1 VSASVAQGEAQRL
14 RREANVAWSDVTP
27 DRRVRW
33 RTIHPMSKIMLVNV
47 THVEESRVAILEN
60 GVLEQYEIETIN
72 RTNIKGNIH
81 NAVVENIHPALDAAF
96 LRISGDMKGFLPMDE
111 INFKLLPQR
120 TDSRAKGRIGQH
132 LHPGQKLMVQVV
144 REPFAAKPPTVT
156 TYFSL
161 PGRYLVLMPGAASAG
176 ISRKIQD
183 DAQRERLKKMVEELS
198 PPEGFGLI
206 VRTAGVGQSKAEL
219 QRDLRYLLRLWDS
232 IQKASRATE
241 FPGLVYRERDL
252 VIRTMRDY
260 FTQDIDEVWIDSQD
274 TYDRALEFVSD
285 VMPAKAK
292 IIKLYSGDRPLF
304 SKFNLEEQIES
315 IYTRRVPLKSGGEI
329 VIDGTEALTA
339 IDVNSRGAGRQGDAE
354 ESATQTNLE
363 AAEEIARQLRLRD
376 LGGIVVIDFIDMMAA
391 RNQKKI
397 EKAMRDAMK
406 TDRAKYDVTRISKL
420 GLLEIS
426 RQRIKAEKMGAS
438 YATCPVCE
446 GYGLIKNVEPA
457 GLAALRKLQAR
468 CLRNDFGKVHMR
480 VPPEIAHWILNHK
493 RDDLS
498 GLERRH
504 GIRVLVEPKGSL
516 LRHESEFEFF
526 PREKVEVPPAL
537 VTGDRPAPPTPPD
550 LVDMEGPQ
558 PSPPAAPAPVPVA
571 AAPPVTQDVATPDP
585 TAAVAA
591 DREDGEAGAERRARR
606 RRRGRR
612 GGRGRGATVPA
623 VEPAE
628 EASVFA
634 ESGETPEADTLS
646 ETPIE
651 ATGAPAGA
659 APASAP
665 RGISAE
671 GDAGQPRRRRRR
683 GRRGRGRGG
692 AAVDGA
698 PGAEGA
704 MPPSPAG
711 VSAAADDEPMVPRGV
726 VAHELMP
733 AATGGRGRRRGHRG
747 GRVRHVGIGGEPVDP
762 QLISPSNPVPRR
774 GFDDE

>member
-1 VSASVAQGEAQRL
+1 
-14 RREANVAWSDVTP
+14 
-27 DRRVRW
+27 
-33 RTIHPMSKIMLVNV
+33 MSKIMLVNV

-60 GVLEQYEIETIN
+60 GILEQYEIETIN

-161 PGRYLVLMPGAASAG
+161 PGRYLVLMPGADSAG

-183 DAQRERLKKMVEELS
+183 DEQRERLKKMVEELS

-285 VMPAKAK
+285 VMPQKAK
-292 IIKLYSGDRPLF
+292 IIKLYNGDRPLF

-315 IYTRRVPLKSGGEI
+315 IYMRRVPLKSGGEI

-354 ESATQTNLE
+354 EGATQTNFE

-406 TDRAKYDVTRISKL
+406 PDRAKYDVTRISKL

-438 YATCPVCE
+438 YTTCPVCE

-493 RDDLS
+493 REDLS

-504 GIRVLVEPKGSL
+504 AIRVLVEPKGSL

-537 VTGDRPAPPTPPD
+537 VAGDRPSPPTPPD
-550 LVDMEGPQ
+550 LVDMEIPQ
-558 PSPPAAPAPVPVA
+558 TPVTA
-571 AAPPVTQDVATPDP
+571 IAAPPAPQAVPAVVREPVGTES
-585 TAAVAA
+585 AAPEPG
-591 DREDGEAGAERRARR
+591 DRDEGEAGAERRARR

-612 GGRGRGATVPA
+612 GGRGRGAGAPPID
-623 VEPAE
+623 PAE
-628 EASVFA
+628 TAAS
-634 ESGETPEADTLS
+634 S
-646 ETPIE
+646 
-651 ATGAPAGA
+651 A
-659 APASAP
+659 A
-665 RGISAE
+665 SAE
-671 GDAGQPRRRRRR
+671 GHETDALDADPVEPVEAPLGVLPPPRAASGEGDPLPPRRRRRR

-692 AAVDGA
+692 ASV
-698 PGAEGA
+698 EGA
-704 MPPSPAG
+704 ANGDVANQPSADAILPA
-711 VSAAADDEPMVPRGV
+711 SDDEPAVPRGV

-733 AATGGRGRRRGHRG
+733 AATGGRARRRGHRG
-747 GRVRHVGIGGEPVDP
+747 GRARHLGLGGEPVDP
-762 QLISPSNPVPRR
+762 QLISPQNPVPRPR
-774 GFDDE
+774 FDED

>member
-1 VSASVAQGEAQRL
+1 
-14 RREANVAWSDVTP
+14 
-27 DRRVRW
+27 
-33 RTIHPMSKIMLVNV
+33 MSKIMLVNV

-60 GVLEQYEIETIN
+60 GVLAQYEIETIN

-96 LRISGDMKGFLPMDE
+96 LKISGEMKGFLPMDE

-161 PGRYLVLMPGAASAG
+161 PGRYLVLMPGADSAG

-183 DAQRERLKKMVEELS
+183 DEQRARLKKMVEELN

-315 IYTRRVPLKSGGEI
+315 IYMRRVPLKSGGEI

-339 IDVNSRGAGRQGDAE
+339 IDVNSKGAPRQGDAE
-354 ESATQTNLE
+354 DNATQTNLE
-363 AAEEIARQLRLRD
+363 AADEIARQLRLRD

-397 EKAMRDAMK
+397 EKAMQVAMK
-406 TDRAKYDVTRISKL
+406 SDRAKYDVTRISKL

-504 GIRVLVEPKGSL
+504 AIRVLVEPKGSL

-550 LVDMEGPQ
+550 LVEMDG
-558 PSPPAAPAPVPVA
+558 PSPATPVAIPAIAAAGVSAKAGPATAADDDQDQSPAAV
-571 AAPPVTQDVATPDP
+571 
-585 TAAVAA
+585 
-591 DREDGEAGAERRARR
+591 ERRARR

-612 GGRGRGATVPA
+612 GGRGRGGDAVADLRSSAVPA
-623 VEPAE
+623 DEL
-628 EASVFA
+628 
-634 ESGETPEADTLS
+634 PEA
-646 ETPIE
+646 
-651 ATGAPAGA
+651 PAAVELGGDEREPDDQESASTA
-659 APASAP
+659 APAAFVDSPEASHGP
-665 RGISAE
+665 NGE
-671 GDAGQPRRRRRR
+671 GDQAQPRRRRRR

-692 AAVDGA
+692 APTDAGQGDQSSA
-698 PGAEGA
+698 PTS
-704 MPPSPAG
+704 SPA
-711 VSAAADDEPMVPRGV
+711 VLAAHDDEPAVPRGV

-747 GRVRHVGIGGEPVDP
+747 GRARRLGPGGEPVDP
-762 QLISPSNPVPRR
+762 QLISPSNPVPRP
-774 GFDDE
+774 GFDED

>member
-1 VSASVAQGEAQRL
+1 
-14 RREANVAWSDVTP
+14 
-27 DRRVRW
+27 
-33 RTIHPMSKIMLVNV
+33 
-47 THVEESRVAILEN
+47 
-60 GVLEQYEIETIN
+60 
-72 RTNIKGNIH
+72 
-81 NAVVENIHPALDAAF
+81 
-96 LRISGDMKGFLPMDE
+96 
-111 INFKLLPQR
+111 
-120 TDSRAKGRIGQH
+120 
-132 LHPGQKLMVQVV
+132 
-144 REPFAAKPPTVT
+144 
-156 TYFSL
+156 
-161 PGRYLVLMPGAASAG
+161 MPGATSAG

-183 DAQRERLKKMVEELS
+183 DEQRERLKKMVEELN

-260 FTQDIDEVWIDSQD
+260 FTQDIDEVWIDSKD

-292 IIKLYSGDRPLF
+292 IIQLYTGDRPLF

-339 IDVNSRGAGRQGDAE
+339 IDVNSKGAPRQGDAE
-354 ESATQTNLE
+354 DNATLTNLE
-363 AAEEIARQLRLRD
+363 AAPEIARQLRLRD

-406 TDRAKYDVTRISKL
+406 PDRAKYDVTRISKL

-446 GYGLIKNVEPA
+446 GYGLIKNIEPA

-468 CLRNDFGKVHMR
+468 CLRSDFGKVQMR
-480 VPPEIAHWILNHK
+480 VPPDIAHWILNHK
-493 RDDLS
+493 REDLS
-498 GLERRH
+498 GLERRNA
-504 GIRVLVEPKGSL
+504 IRVLVEPKASL

-526 PREKVEVPPAL
+526 PRERVEVPPAL

-550 LVDMEGPQ
+550 LVDMELPTIAAAAAALVG
-558 PSPPAAPAPVPVA
+558 SAATAEGSAEESAAPAQPGGDA
-571 AAPPVTQDVATPDP
+571 SG
-585 TAAVAA
+585 AV
-591 DREDGEAGAERRARR
+591 ERKGRR

-612 GGRGRGATVPA
+612 GGRGRGGDATMDAP
-623 VEPAE
+623 
-628 EASVFA
+628 
-634 ESGETPEADTLS
+634 L
-646 ETPIE
+646 
-651 ATGAPAGA
+651 ATGGVDVDVDVEGDDESEPPMPIDTPSIDQA
-659 APASAP
+659 APAELPLSAGP
-665 RGISAE
+665 AS
-671 GDAGQPRRRRRR
+671 GDDGQPRRRRRR

-692 AAVDGA
+692 AAGA
-698 PGAEGA
+698 PPAPGIAHNDGNA
-704 MPPSPAG
+704 APPVDARSL
-711 VSAAADDEPMVPRGV
+711 AAFEDEPVVPRGV
-726 VAHELMP
+726 IAHELMP
-733 AATGGRGRRRGHRG
+733 AATGGRSRRRGQRG
-747 GRVRHVGIGGEPVDP
+747 GRARRSGPGGEPVDP
-762 QLISPSNPVPRR
+762 QLISPSNPVPKPR
-774 GFDDE
+774 FDED

>member
-1 VSASVAQGEAQRL
+1 
-14 RREANVAWSDVTP
+14 
-27 DRRVRW
+27 
-33 RTIHPMSKIMLVNV
+33 MSKIMLVNV

-81 NAVVENIHPALDAAF
+81 NAVVENTHPALDAAF
-96 LRISGDMKGFLPMDE
+96 LRLSGNMKGFLPMDE

-161 PGRYLVLMPGAASAG
+161 PGRYLVLMPGADSAG

-183 DAQRERLKKMVEELS
+183 DEQRERLKKMVQELN

-260 FTQDIDEVWIDSQD
+260 FTQDVDEVWIDSQD

-339 IDVNSRGAGRQGDAE
+339 IDVNSKGAGRQGDAE
-354 ESATQTNLE
+354 ENATQTNLE
-363 AAEEIARQLRLRD
+363 AAAEIGRQLRLRD
-376 LGGIVVIDFIDMMAA
+376 LGGIVVVDFIDMMAA
-391 RNQKKI
+391 RNQKKV
-397 EKAMRDAMK
+397 EKAVRDAMK
-406 TDRAKYDVTRISKL
+406 SDRAKYDVTRISKL
-420 GLLEIS
+420 GLMEIS

-446 GYGLIKNVEPA
+446 GYGLVKNVEPA

-468 CLRNDFGKVHMR
+468 CLRNDFGKVSMR

-498 GLERRH
+498 GLEKRH
-504 GIRVLVEPKGSL
+504 AIRVLVEPKGSL

-526 PREKVEVPPAL
+526 PREKVEIPPAL

-550 LVDMEGPQ
+550 LADMEEPQ
-558 PSPPAAPAPVPVA
+558 PIAAAVVAARPVA
-571 AAPPVTQDVATPDP
+571 AETAVREPG
-585 TAAVAA
+585 AAVAA
-591 DREDGEAGAERRARR
+591 DAGGEEAGGERRGRR

-612 GGRGRGATVPA
+612 GGRGRGGEAGMDPMRAAAPGDDAVAAEAEAVVDGVSGEIDIDAPSELFADRGEMPA
-623 VEPAE
+623 V
-628 EASVFA
+628 
-634 ESGETPEADTLS
+634 PE
-646 ETPIE
+646 
-651 ATGAPAGA
+651 GAPGA
-659 APASAP
+659 AI
-665 RGISAE
+665 GE
-671 GDAGQPRRRRRR
+671 GDTGQPRRRRRR

-692 AAVDGA
+692 AAAGMVHGGDA
-698 PGAEGA
+698 SVSVSTPTI
-704 MPPSPAG
+704 PA
-711 VSAAADDEPMVPRGV
+711 AIEDEPSVPRGV

-733 AATGGRGRRRGHRG
+733 AATGGRSRRRGNRG
-747 GRVRHVGIGGEPVDP
+747 GRARHPRIGGEPVDP
-762 QLISPSNPVPRR
+762 QLISPSNPVPKPR
-774 GFDDE
+774 FDED

>member
-1 VSASVAQGEAQRL
+1 
-14 RREANVAWSDVTP
+14 
-27 DRRVRW
+27 
-33 RTIHPMSKIMLVNV
+33 MSKIMLVNV
-47 THVEESRVAILEN
+47 THVEESRVAILED

-161 PGRYLVLMPGAASAG
+161 PGRYLVLMPGATSAG

-183 DAQRERLKKMVEELS
+183 DEQRERLKKMVEELN

-260 FTQDIDEVWIDSQD
+260 FTQDIDEVWIDSKD

-292 IIKLYSGDRPLF
+292 IIQLYTGDRPLF

-339 IDVNSRGAGRQGDAE
+339 IDVNSKGAPRQGDAE
-354 ESATQTNLE
+354 DNATQTNME
-363 AAEEIARQLRLRD
+363 AAAEIARQLRLRD

-406 TDRAKYDVTRISKL
+406 PDRAKYDVTRISKL

-446 GYGLIKNVEPA
+446 GYGLIKNIEPA

-468 CLRNDFGKVHMR
+468 CLRSDFGKVQMR
-480 VPPEIAHWILNHK
+480 VPPDIAHWILNHK
-493 RDDLS
+493 REDLS

-504 GIRVLVEPKGSL
+504 AIRVFVEPKPSL

-526 PREKVEVPPAL
+526 PRERVEVPPAL

-550 LVDMEGPQ
+550 LVDMELPTV
-558 PSPPAAPAPVPVA
+558 SIAPAVPAVPA
-571 AAPPVTQDVATPDP
+571 TDEPAEEPAGQAP
-585 TAAVAA
+585 
-591 DREDGEAGAERRARR
+591 AGGDASGAAERKGRR

-612 GGRGRGATVPA
+612 GGRGRGGDATTDAPVVA
-623 VEPAE
+623 GAE
-628 EASVFA
+628 TDAPMPIDDPPEEQEAPE
-634 ESGETPEADTLS
+634 ES
-646 ETPIE
+646 
-651 ATGAPAGA
+651 APAA
-659 APASAP
+659 APVT
-665 RGISAE
+665 
-671 GDAGQPRRRRRR
+671 GDDGQPRRRRRR

-692 AAVDGA
+692 AGAAPPASGIPPVDGNTA
-698 PGAEGA
+698 P
-704 MPPSPAG
+704 PVPAR
-711 VSAAADDEPMVPRGV
+711 SLAAFEDEPVVPRGV
-726 VAHELMP
+726 IAHELMP
-733 AATGGRGRRRGHRG
+733 AATGGRSRRRGQRG
-747 GRVRHVGIGGEPVDP
+747 GRARRTGPGGEPVDP
-762 QLISPSNPVPRR
+762 QLISPSNPVPKPR
-774 GFDDE
+774 FDED

>member
-1 VSASVAQGEAQRL
+1 
-14 RREANVAWSDVTP
+14 
-27 DRRVRW
+27 
-33 RTIHPMSKIMLVNV
+33 MSKIMLVNV

-161 PGRYLVLMPGAASAG
+161 PGRYLVLMPGADSAG

-183 DAQRERLKKMVEELS
+183 ETQRDRLKKMVEELQ

-241 FPGLVYRERDL
+241 FPGRVYRERDL

-315 IYTRRVPLKSGGEI
+315 IYMRRVPLKSGGEI

-354 ESATQTNLE
+354 EGATQTNLE

-376 LGGIVVIDFIDMMAA
+376 LGGIVVIDFIDMMAV

-397 EKAMRDAMK
+397 EKAMQVAMK
-406 TDRAKYDVTRISKL
+406 PDRAKYDVTRISKL

-468 CLRNDFGKVHMR
+468 CLRNDFGKVHLR

-504 GIRVLVEPKGSL
+504 GVRVLVEPKGSL

-537 VTGDRPAPPTPPD
+537 VAGDRPAPPTPPD

-558 PSPPAAPAPVPVA
+558 PPPSTAPSPVA
-571 AAPPVTQDVATPDP
+571 AATPPPVIPGTAGHDP
-585 TAAVAA
+585 ETIASA
-591 DREDGEAGAERRARR
+591 DREDADVGAERRARR

-612 GGRGRGATVPA
+612 GGRGRGGDVAAPPQHAVDDPSQEAGAPSGPGDEVELTEAFESPTGETASPA
-623 VEPAE
+623 VSP
-628 EASVFA
+628 
-634 ESGETPEADTLS
+634 
-646 ETPIE
+646 
-651 ATGAPAGA
+651 A
-659 APASAP
+659 APVP
-665 RGISAE
+665 GN
-671 GDAGQPRRRRRR
+671 GDENAGPPRRRRRR

-692 AAVDGA
+692 ALGETPQGGDESQSGPGGMAA
-698 PGAEGA
+698 PPE
-704 MPPSPAG
+704 
-711 VSAAADDEPMVPRGV
+711 DEQPVVPRGV

-733 AATGGRGRRRGHRG
+733 AANGGRSRRRGHRG
-747 GRVRHVGIGGEPVDP
+747 GRARHAGIGGEPVDP
-762 QLISPSNPVPRR
+762 QLISPSNPVPRPR
-774 GFDDE
+774 FDED

>member
-1 VSASVAQGEAQRL
+1 
-14 RREANVAWSDVTP
+14 
-27 DRRVRW
+27 
-33 RTIHPMSKIMLVNV
+33 MSKIMLVNV
-47 THVEESRVAILEN
+47 THVEESRVAILED

-81 NAVVENIHPALDAAF
+81 NAVVENTHPALDAAF

-161 PGRYLVLMPGAASAG
+161 PGRYLVLMPGADSAG

-183 DAQRERLKKMVEELS
+183 EEQRERLKKMVEELN

-241 FPGLVYRERDL
+241 FPGRVYRERDL

-315 IYTRRVPLKSGGEI
+315 IYMRRVPLKSGGEI

-339 IDVNSRGAGRQGDAE
+339 IDVNSKGAGRLGDAE
-354 ESATQTNLE
+354 ENATQTNLE
-363 AAEEIARQLRLRD
+363 AAAEIGRQLRLRD

-397 EKAMRDAMK
+397 EKAIRDAMK
-406 TDRAKYDVTRISKL
+406 SDRAKYDVTRISKL
-420 GLLEIS
+420 GLMEIS
-426 RQRIKAEKMGAS
+426 RQRIKAEKIGAS

-468 CLRNDFGKVHMR
+468 CLRNDFGKVHLR

-493 RDDLS
+493 REDLS

-504 GIRVLVEPKGSL
+504 AIRVLVEPKGSL

-537 VTGDRPAPPTPPD
+537 VAGDRPAPPTPPD
-550 LVDMEGPQ
+550 LVDMEEPQ
-558 PSPPAAPAPVPVA
+558 PVTPAVVAARPAALEVGGRE
-571 AAPPVTQDVATPDP
+571 PDD
-585 TAAVAA
+585 AVAA
-591 DREDGEAGAERRARR
+591 DGNGAAGAERRARR

-612 GGRGRGATVPA
+612 GGRGRGGDAAADPMRATVPA
-623 VEPAE
+623 EDIPETITLAERPLGEIDSNGIATPLVDRGDIPAALE
-628 EASVFA
+628 TAPGA
-634 ESGETPEADTLS
+634 LSGEGEP
-646 ETPIE
+646 
-651 ATGAPAGA
+651 
-659 APASAP
+659 
-665 RGISAE
+665 
-671 GDAGQPRRRRRR
+671 GQPRRRRRR
-683 GRRGRGRGG
+683 GRRGRGRSG
-692 AAVDGA
+692 AAAGLVPGGDLPVAGA
-698 PGAEGA
+698 ASGV
-704 MPPSPAG
+704 PA
-711 VSAAADDEPMVPRGV
+711 AIEDEPLVPRGI

-733 AATGGRGRRRGHRG
+733 AATGGRSRRRGHRG
-747 GRVRHVGIGGEPVDP
+747 GRARRPGLGGEPVDP
-762 QLISPSNPVPRR
+762 QLISPSNPVPKPR
-774 GFDDE
+774 FDED

>member
-1 VSASVAQGEAQRL
+1 
-14 RREANVAWSDVTP
+14 
-27 DRRVRW
+27 
-33 RTIHPMSKIMLVNV
+33 MSKIMLVNV

-60 GVLEQYEIETIN
+60 GVLAQYEIETIN

-96 LRISGDMKGFLPMDE
+96 LRITGDMKGFLPMDE

-161 PGRYLVLMPGAASAG
+161 PGRYLVLMPGADSAG

-183 DAQRERLKKMVEELS
+183 DAQRERLKKMVEELN
-198 PPEGFGLI
+198 PPQGFGLI

-315 IYTRRVPLKSGGEI
+315 IYMRRVPLKSGGEI

-339 IDVNSRGAGRQGDAE
+339 IDVNSKGAPRQGDAE
-354 ESATQTNLE
+354 DNATQTNLE

-397 EKAMRDAMK
+397 EKAVRDAMK
-406 TDRAKYDVTRISKL
+406 PDRAKYDVTRISKL

-457 GLAALRKLQAR
+457 GLAALRKLQTR
-468 CLRNDFGKVHMR
+468 CQRNDFGKVHLR

-504 GIRVLVEPKGSL
+504 AIRVLVEPKGSL

-537 VTGDRPAPPTPPD
+537 VAGDRPAPPTPPD

-558 PSPPAAPAPVPVA
+558 PAQPAAPAPL
-571 AAPPVTQDVATPDP
+571 T
-585 TAAVAA
+585 AVAA
-591 DREDGEAGAERRARR
+591 RPAAPDGAGRDPRAGEPADGDEGDGGGERRGRR

-612 GGRGRGATVPA
+612 GGRGRGGDTAADPLRTAVPA
-623 VEPAE
+623 DDAAEAAAAPDGPGDGIDLNEPA
-628 EASVFA
+628 
-634 ESGETPEADTLS
+634 DRL
-646 ETPIE
+646 
-651 ATGAPAGA
+651 AG
-659 APASAP
+659 PVDASADSVAATS
-665 RGISAE
+665 GLNGE
-671 GDAGQPRRRRRR
+671 GGQPRRRRRR

-692 AAVDGA
+692 AGADTVQGGDDSVPLPAV
-698 PGAEGA
+698 
-704 MPPSPAG
+704 STF
-711 VSAAADDEPMVPRGV
+711 AATEDEPLVPRGV

-733 AATGGRGRRRGHRG
+733 AATGGRPRRRGHRG
-747 GRVRHVGIGGEPVDP
+747 GRARRPGLGGEPVDP
-762 QLISPSNPVPRR
+762 QLISPSNPVPKP
-774 GFDDE
+774 GFDED

>member
-1 VSASVAQGEAQRL
+1 
-14 RREANVAWSDVTP
+14 
-27 DRRVRW
+27 
-33 RTIHPMSKIMLVNV
+33 MSKIMLVNV

-60 GVLEQYEIETIN
+60 GVLAQYEIETIN

-81 NAVVENIHPALDAAF
+81 NAVVENIHPAMDAAF

-161 PGRYLVLMPGAASAG
+161 PGRYLVLMPGADSAG

-183 DAQRERLKKMVEELS
+183 DEQRERLKKMVEELS

-206 VRTAGVGQSKAEL
+206 VRTAGVGQSKTEL

-274 TYDRALEFVSD
+274 TYNRALEFVSD

-304 SKFNLEEQIES
+304 SKFDLEEQIES
-315 IYTRRVPLKSGGEI
+315 IYKRRVPLKSGGEI

-339 IDVNSRGAGRQGDAE
+339 IDVNSKGAPRQGDAE
-354 ESATQTNLE
+354 DNATQTNLE

-397 EKAMRDAMK
+397 EKAIRDAMK
-406 TDRAKYDVTRISKL
+406 PDRAKYDITRISKL

-438 YATCPVCE
+438 YATCPLCE

-457 GLAALRKLQAR
+457 GLAALRKLQTR
-468 CLRNDFGKVHMR
+468 CLRNDFGKVHLR
-480 VPPEIAHWILNHK
+480 VPPEVAHWILNHK

-504 GIRVLVEPKGSL
+504 AVRVLVEPKGSL

-526 PREKVEVPPAL
+526 PREKVEIPPAL
-537 VTGDRPAPPTPPD
+537 VAGDRPSPPTPPD
-550 LVDMEGPQ
+550 LVDMEGP
-558 PSPPAAPAPVPVA
+558 SPAPPVA
-571 AAPPVTQDVATPDP
+571 AIAV
-585 TAAVAA
+585 AVAA
-591 DREDGEAGAERRARR
+591 ASSEAVSGGDNEAGVERAPHR

-612 GGRGRGATVPA
+612 GGRGRGGDATADPLEAAVSAEAAEDVPSEL
-623 VEPAE
+623 EP
-628 EASVFA
+628 F
-634 ESGETPEADTLS
+634 S
-646 ETPIE
+646 E
-651 ATGAPAGA
+651 
-659 APASAP
+659 
-665 RGISAE
+665 E
-671 GDAGQPRRRRRR
+671 GDAEAPPSSPADPSGALADPGHPRRRRRR

-692 AAVDGA
+692 ASTEAA
-698 PGAEGA
+698 PGDDASA
-704 MPPSPAG
+704 LPSIPKILPAP
-711 VSAAADDEPMVPRGV
+711 DDEPKVPRGV

-733 AATGGRGRRRGHRG
+733 AATGGRSRRRGQRG
-747 GRVRHVGIGGEPVDP
+747 GRARRLGPGGEPVDP
-762 QLISPSNPVPRR
+762 QLISPSNPVPRP
-774 GFDDE
+774 GFDQD

>member
-1 VSASVAQGEAQRL
+1 
-14 RREANVAWSDVTP
+14 
-27 DRRVRW
+27 
-33 RTIHPMSKIMLVNV
+33 MSKIMLVNV

-60 GVLEQYEIETIN
+60 GVLAQYEIETIN

-81 NAVVENIHPALDAAF
+81 NAVVENIHPAMDAAF

-161 PGRYLVLMPGAASAG
+161 PGRYLVLMPGADSAG

-183 DAQRERLKKMVEELS
+183 DEQRERLKKMVEELN
-198 PPEGFGLI
+198 PPDGFGLI
-206 VRTAGVGQSKAEL
+206 VRTAGVGQSKTEL

-274 TYDRALEFVSD
+274 TYNRALEFVSD

-304 SKFNLEEQIES
+304 SKFDLEEQIES
-315 IYTRRVPLKSGGEI
+315 IYKRRVPLKSGGEI

-339 IDVNSRGAGRQGDAE
+339 VDVNSKGAPRQGDAE
-354 ESATQTNLE
+354 DNATQTNLE

-397 EKAMRDAMK
+397 EKAIRDAMK
-406 TDRAKYDVTRISKL
+406 PDRAKYEITRISKL

-438 YATCPVCE
+438 YATCPLCE

-457 GLAALRKLQAR
+457 GLAALRKLQTR
-468 CLRNDFGKVHMR
+468 CLRNDFGKVHLR
-480 VPPEIAHWILNHK
+480 VPPEVAHWILNHK

-504 GIRVLVEPKGSL
+504 AVRVLVEPKGSL

-526 PREKVEVPPAL
+526 PREKVEIPPAL
-537 VTGDRPAPPTPPD
+537 VAGDRPSPPTPPD
-550 LVDMEGPQ
+550 LIDMEGP
-558 PSPPAAPAPVPVA
+558 APAPPLAAVVVPVA
-571 AAPPVTQDVATPDP
+571 AASIE
-585 TAAVAA
+585 AVALG
-591 DREDGEAGAERRARR
+591 DNEAGLERPPRR

-612 GGRGRGATVPA
+612 GGRGRGGDATADPLRAAVPA
-623 VEPAE
+623 EVAE
-628 EASVFA
+628 EAPSEPEPFGDDA
-634 ESGETPEADTLS
+634 EADVEVAS
-646 ETPIE
+646 SSPDDPS
-651 ATGAPAGA
+651 GALAD
-659 APASAP
+659 S
-665 RGISAE
+665 
-671 GDAGQPRRRRRR
+671 GQPRRRRRR

-692 AAVDGA
+692 ASTEAA
-698 PGAEGA
+698 PGDDTSALPLITK
-704 MPPSPAG
+704 PPPAP
-711 VSAAADDEPMVPRGV
+711 DDEPKVPRFV

-733 AATGGRGRRRGHRG
+733 AATGGRSRRRGQRG
-747 GRVRHVGIGGEPVDP
+747 GRARRLGPGGEPVDP
-762 QLISPSNPVPRR
+762 QLISPSNPVPRP
-774 GFDDE
+774 GFDED

>member
-1 VSASVAQGEAQRL
+1 
-14 RREANVAWSDVTP
+14 
-27 DRRVRW
+27 
-33 RTIHPMSKIMLVNV
+33 MSKIMLVNV
-47 THVEESRVAILEN
+47 THVEESRVAILED

-132 LHPGQKLMVQVV
+132 LHAGQKLMVQVV

-183 DAQRERLKKMVEELS
+183 DEQRERLKKMVEELN

-260 FTQDIDEVWIDSQD
+260 FTQDIDEVWIDSKD

-292 IIKLYSGDRPLF
+292 IIQLYTGDRPLF

-339 IDVNSRGAGRQGDAE
+339 IDVNSKGAPRQGDAE
-354 ESATQTNLE
+354 DNATQTNME
-363 AAEEIARQLRLRD
+363 AAAEIARQLRLRD

-406 TDRAKYDVTRISKL
+406 PDRAKYDVTRISKL

-446 GYGLIKNVEPA
+446 GYGLIKNIEPA

-468 CLRNDFGKVHMR
+468 CLRTDFGKVQMR
-480 VPPEIAHWILNHK
+480 VPPDIAHWILNHK
-493 RDDLS
+493 REDLS

-504 GIRVLVEPKGSL
+504 AIRVFVEPKASL

-526 PREKVEVPPAL
+526 PRERVEVPPAL

-550 LVDMEGPQ
+550 LIDMELPTVATAT
-558 PSPPAAPAPVPVA
+558 AAPA
-571 AAPPVTQDVATPDP
+571 TDGP
-585 TAAVAA
+585 TEEPAGQAQAGGDA
-591 DREDGEAGAERRARR
+591 FEAAERKGRR

-612 GGRGRGATVPA
+612 GGRGRGSDAT
-623 VEPAE
+623 
-628 EASVFA
+628 
-634 ESGETPEADTLS
+634 TD
-646 ETPIE
+646 
-651 ATGAPAGA
+651 APLVAGA
-659 APASAP
+659 ETDAPTSIDDPSEERDDPEESASAAAP
-665 RGISAE
+665 VT
-671 GDAGQPRRRRRR
+671 GDDGQPRRRRRR

-692 AAVDGA
+692 TGA
-698 PGAEGA
+698 P
-704 MPPSPAG
+704 PPASGLPQGDGNVAPP
-711 VSAAADDEPMVPRGV
+711 VQASSLTAFEDEPLVPRGV
-726 VAHELMP
+726 IAHELMP
-733 AATGGRGRRRGHRG
+733 AATGGRARRRGQRG
-747 GRVRHVGIGGEPVDP
+747 GRARRTGPGGEPVDP
-762 QLISPSNPVPRR
+762 QLISPSNPVPKPR
-774 GFDDE
+774 FDED

>member
-1 VSASVAQGEAQRL
+1 
-14 RREANVAWSDVTP
+14 
-27 DRRVRW
+27 
-33 RTIHPMSKIMLVNV
+33 MSKIMLVNV
-47 THVEESRVAILEN
+47 THVEESRVAILDN
-60 GVLEQYEIETIN
+60 GVLAQYEIETIN

-161 PGRYLVLMPGAASAG
+161 PGRYLVLMPGADSAG

-183 DAQRERLKKMVEELS
+183 EEQRDRLKKMVEELS

-292 IIKLYSGDRPLF
+292 IIKLHSGDRPLF

-315 IYTRRVPLKSGGEI
+315 IYMRRVPLKSGGEI

-339 IDVNSRGAGRQGDAE
+339 IDVNSKGAPRQGDAE
-354 ESATQTNLE
+354 DNATQTNLE

-397 EKAMRDAMK
+397 EKAIRDAMK
-406 TDRAKYDVTRISKL
+406 PDRAKYEITRISKL

-457 GLAALRKLQAR
+457 GLAALRKLQTR
-468 CLRNDFGKVHMR
+468 CLRNDFGKVHLR

-504 GIRVLVEPKGSL
+504 SVRVLVEPKGSL

-526 PREKVEVPPAL
+526 PRDKVEIPPAL
-537 VTGDRPAPPTPPD
+537 VAGDRPAPPTPPD
-550 LVDMEGPQ
+550 LVDMEGP
-558 PSPPAAPAPVPVA
+558 SPAPPVAMPVDLAPVVGAPAAPA
-571 AAPPVTQDVATPDP
+571 
-585 TAAVAA
+585 
-591 DREDGEAGAERRARR
+591 DRDDSEAGGERRARR

-612 GGRGRGATVPA
+612 GGRGRGGDATADPMREDAPVDAAQEATAAFAPSNGNDDA
-623 VEPAE
+623 EAPAE
-628 EASVFA
+628 APAEASG
-634 ESGETPEADTLS
+634 ESE
-646 ETPIE
+646 
-651 ATGAPAGA
+651 A
-659 APASAP
+659 APQ
-665 RGISAE
+665 GQNGE
-671 GDAGQPRRRRRR
+671 GDPGQPRRRRRR

-692 AAVDGA
+692 ASAETA
-698 PGAEGA
+698 PGDDALGL
-704 MPPSPAG
+704 PSVPKIH
-711 VSAAADDEPMVPRGV
+711 AAPDDEPKVPRGV

-733 AATGGRGRRRGHRG
+733 AATGGRTRRRGQRG
-747 GRVRHVGIGGEPVDP
+747 GRARRLGPGGEPVDP
-762 QLISPSNPVPRR
+762 QLISPSNPVPRP
-774 GFDDE
+774 GFDED

>member
-1 VSASVAQGEAQRL
+1 
-14 RREANVAWSDVTP
+14 
-27 DRRVRW
+27 
-33 RTIHPMSKIMLVNV
+33 MSKIMLVNV
-47 THVEESRVAILEN
+47 THVEESRVAILED

-81 NAVVENIHPALDAAF
+81 NAVVENIHPALEAAF

-120 TDSRAKGRIGQH
+120 TESRAKGRIGQH
-132 LHPGQKLMVQVV
+132 LHPGQKLMIQVV

-161 PGRYLVLMPGAASAG
+161 PGRYLVLMPGADSAG

-183 DAQRERLKKMVEELS
+183 DEQRDRLKKMVAELN

-206 VRTAGVGQSKAEL
+206 VRTAGVGQTKTEL

-260 FTQDIDEVWIDSQD
+260 FTQDIDEVWIDSPD
-274 TYDRALEFVSD
+274 TYARALEFVSD

-292 IIKLYSGDRPLF
+292 IIKLYTGDRPLF
-304 SKFNLEEQIES
+304 SKFNLEERIES
-315 IYTRRVPLKSGGEI
+315 IYMRRVPLKSGGEI

-339 IDVNSRGAGRQGDAE
+339 IDVNSKGAPRQGDAE
-354 ESATQTNLE
+354 DNATQTNLE
-363 AAEEIARQLRLRD
+363 AAAEIARQLRLRD
-376 LGGIVVIDFIDMMAA
+376 LGGIVVIDFIDMMAT
-391 RNQKKI
+391 RNQKRI
-397 EKAMRDAMK
+397 EKAVRDAMK
-406 TDRAKYDVTRISKL
+406 PDRAKYDVTRISKL

-426 RQRIKAEKMGAS
+426 RQRIKAEKIGAS

-468 CLRNDFGKVHMR
+468 CLRNDFGRVHMR

-493 RDDLS
+493 RDDLT

-504 GIRVLVEPKGSL
+504 AIRVFVEPKGSL

-526 PREKVEVPPAL
+526 PRERVEVPPAL
-537 VTGDRPAPPTPPD
+537 VAGDRPAPPTPPD
-550 LVDMEGPQ
+550 LADMEGSQPVAPAALESVPIRLVAGDGPARDGPVAQ
-558 PSPPAAPAPVPVA
+558 PSD
-571 AAPPVTQDVATPDP
+571 TD
-585 TAAVAA
+585 
-591 DREDGEAGAERRARR
+591 EGDGTAERSRRR

-612 GGRGRGATVPA
+612 GGRGRSGDAADRSLTVASDNDTPG
-623 VEPAE
+623 EQ
-628 EASVFA
+628 EASELDA
-634 ESGETPEADTLS
+634 LADPTEA
-646 ETPIE
+646 
-651 ATGAPAGA
+651 AAGA
-659 APASAP
+659 AAP
-665 RGISAE
+665 SDGATTE
-671 GDAGQPRRRRRR
+671 GGPRRRRRR

-692 AAVDGA
+692 V
-698 PGAEGA
+698 
-704 MPPSPAG
+704 
-711 VSAAADDEPMVPRGV
+711 AAAGPGVASGIEDEPAVPRDV
-726 VAHELMP
+726 IAHELMP

-747 GRVRHVGIGGEPVDP
+747 GRARRPRLGGGPVDP
-762 QLISPSNPVPRR
+762 ELISPSNPVPKP
-774 GFDDE
+774 GFDED

>member
-1 VSASVAQGEAQRL
+1 
-14 RREANVAWSDVTP
+14 
-27 DRRVRW
+27 
-33 RTIHPMSKIMLVNV
+33 MSKIMLVNV

-161 PGRYLVLMPGAASAG
+161 PGRYLVLMPGADSAG

-183 DAQRERLKKMVEELS
+183 DEQRERLKKMVQELS
-198 PPEGFGLI
+198 PPDGFGLI

-260 FTQDIDEVWIDSQD
+260 FTQDIDEIWIDSQD

-285 VMPAKAK
+285 VMPQKAK
-292 IIKLYSGDRPLF
+292 VIKLYSGDRPLF

-339 IDVNSRGAGRQGDAE
+339 IDVNSKGAARHGDAE
-354 ESATQTNLE
+354 EGATQTNLE

-376 LGGIVVIDFIDMMAA
+376 LGGIVVIDFIDMLAA

-446 GYGLIKNVEPA
+446 GYGLVKNVEPA

-468 CLRNDFGKVHMR
+468 CLRNDFGKVHLR

-504 GIRVLVEPKGSL
+504 GVRVLVEPKGSL

-537 VTGDRPAPPTPPD
+537 VAGDRPAPPAPPD
-550 LVDMEGPQ
+550 IADMDIEE
-558 PSPPAAPAPVPVA
+558 APVPASPVA
-571 AAPPVTQDVATPDP
+571 AQATAGEPA
-585 TAAVAA
+585 TAQS
-591 DREDGEAGAERRARR
+591 DRDESEGGERRSRR

-612 GGRGRGATVPA
+612 GGRGRGGDAAFAQAQPDAPA
-623 VEPAE
+623 I
-628 EASVFA
+628 EAQDAPVA
-634 ESGETPEADTLS
+634 LDP
-646 ETPIE
+646 PIE
-651 ATGAPAGA
+651 DEGEDNEAISGVALDAPAPQGA
-659 APASAP
+659 N
-665 RGISAE
+665 
-671 GDAGQPRRRRRR
+671 GQGEPGAPRRRRRR

-692 AAVDGA
+692 ANSDQAQG
-698 PGAEGA
+698 GGGS
-704 MPPSPAG
+704 PP
-711 VSAAADDEPMVPRGV
+711 AANDEEPFVPRGV

-747 GRVRHVGIGGEPVDP
+747 GRRSGRIGGEPVDP
-762 QLISPSNPVPRR
+762 QLISPTNPVRRPR
-774 GFDDE
+774 FDEE

>member
-1 VSASVAQGEAQRL
+1 
-14 RREANVAWSDVTP
+14 
-27 DRRVRW
+27 
-33 RTIHPMSKIMLVNV
+33 MSKIMLVNV

-60 GVLEQYEIETIN
+60 GVLAQYEIETIN

-161 PGRYLVLMPGAASAG
+161 PGRYLVLMPGADSAG

-183 DAQRERLKKMVEELS
+183 EDQRERLKKMVEELN

-241 FPGLVYRERDL
+241 FPGRVYRERDL

-292 IIKLYSGDRPLF
+292 IIKLHSGDRPLF

-315 IYTRRVPLKSGGEI
+315 IYMRRVSLKSGGEI

-339 IDVNSRGAGRQGDAE
+339 IDVNSKGAPRQGDAE
-354 ESATQTNLE
+354 DNATQTNLE
-363 AAEEIARQLRLRD
+363 AADEIARQLRLRD

-397 EKAMRDAMK
+397 EKAIRDAMK
-406 TDRAKYDVTRISKL
+406 PDRAKYEITKISKL

-438 YATCPVCE
+438 YATYPVCE

-457 GLAALRKLQAR
+457 GLAALRKLQTR
-468 CLRNDFGKVHMR
+468 CLRSDFGKVHMR
-480 VPPEIAHWILNHK
+480 VPTEIANWILNHK
-493 RDDLS
+493 RDDLL

-504 GIRVLVEPKGSL
+504 GVRVLVESKGSL
-516 LRHESEFEFF
+516 LRHQSEFEFF
-526 PREKVEVPPAL
+526 PREKVEIPPAL

-550 LVDMEGPQ
+550 LVDMEPTPPTPQ
-558 PSPPAAPAPVPVA
+558 LAMPVVAAPVA
-571 AAPPVTQDVATPDP
+571 ASDHD
-585 TAAVAA
+585 
-591 DREDGEAGAERRARR
+591 DGEAGAERRARR

-612 GGRGRGATVPA
+612 GGRGRNGDAT
-623 VEPAE
+623 
-628 EASVFA
+628 
-634 ESGETPEADTLS
+634 AD
-646 ETPIE
+646 PM
-651 ATGAPAGA
+651 PGA
-659 APASAP
+659 APAEPATAAP
-665 RGISAE
+665 AAVELSDVEDDAGTPLSSPTDSAE
-671 GDAGQPRRRRRR
+671 AFAESTAAPSGPNGELDPGQPKRRRRR

-692 AAVDGA
+692 ASTEAV
-698 PGAEGA
+698 PGDDTQAL
-704 MPPSPAG
+704 PSRPKI
-711 VSAAADDEPMVPRGV
+711 SATQDDEPAVPRGV

-733 AATGGRGRRRGHRG
+733 AATGGRTRRRGQRG
-747 GRVRHVGIGGEPVDP
+747 GRARRLGPGGEPVDP
-762 QLISPSNPVPRR
+762 QLISPSNPVPRP
-774 GFDDE
+774 GFDED

>member
-1 VSASVAQGEAQRL
+1 
-14 RREANVAWSDVTP
+14 
-27 DRRVRW
+27 
-33 RTIHPMSKIMLVNV
+33 MSKIMLVNV

-60 GVLEQYEIETIN
+60 GVLAQYEIETIN

-161 PGRYLVLMPGAASAG
+161 PGRYLVLMPGADSAG

-183 DAQRERLKKMVEELS
+183 DEQRERLKKMVEELN

-260 FTQDIDEVWIDSQD
+260 FTQDIDEVWIDSPE

-315 IYTRRVPLKSGGEI
+315 IYMRRVPLKSGGEI

-339 IDVNSRGAGRQGDAE
+339 IDVNSKGAPRQGDAE
-354 ESATQTNLE
+354 DNATQTNLE

-397 EKAMRDAMK
+397 EKAIRDAMK
-406 TDRAKYDVTRISKL
+406 PDRAKYDVTRISKL

-438 YATCPVCE
+438 YATCTVCE

-457 GLAALRKLQAR
+457 GLAALRKLQTR
-468 CLRNDFGKVHMR
+468 CLRDDFGKVHMR

-504 GIRVLVEPKGSL
+504 SIRVLVEPKGSL

-537 VTGDRPAPPTPPD
+537 VAGDRPAPPTPPD
-550 LVDMEGPQ
+550 LIDMEGP
-558 PSPPAAPAPVPVA
+558 SPAPPLAAAVVVAPVA
-571 AAPPVTQDVATPDP
+571 AA
-585 TAAVAA
+585 
-591 DREDGEAGAERRARR
+591 DRDEGEAGAERPARR

-612 GGRGRGATVPA
+612 GGRGRGGDAA
-623 VEPAE
+623 
-628 EASVFA
+628 
-634 ESGETPEADTLS
+634 PEAPVPFEEPREETEMDTLAD
-646 ETPIE
+646 TP
-651 ATGAPAGA
+651 TDPKA
-659 APASAP
+659 ASADSTAAP
-665 RGISAE
+665 RGANGE

-692 AAVDGA
+692 ASTEAVQGDDA
-698 PGAEGA
+698 PAL
-704 MPPSPAG
+704 PSPAG
-711 VSAAADDEPMVPRGV
+711 SLAAPDDEPAVPRGV

-733 AATGGRGRRRGHRG
+733 AATGGRTRRRGHRG
-747 GRVRHVGIGGEPVDP
+747 GRARRLGPGGEPVDP
-762 QLISPSNPVPRR
+762 QLISPSNPVPRP
-774 GFDDE
+774 GFDED

>member
-1 VSASVAQGEAQRL
+1 
-14 RREANVAWSDVTP
+14 
-27 DRRVRW
+27 
-33 RTIHPMSKIMLVNV
+33 MSKIMLVNV
-47 THVEESRVAILEN
+47 THVEESRVAILDN
-60 GVLEQYEIETIN
+60 GVLAQYEIETIN

-96 LRISGDMKGFLPMDE
+96 LRISGEMKGFLPMDE

-161 PGRYLVLMPGAASAG
+161 PGRYLVLMPGADSAG

-183 DAQRERLKKMVEELS
+183 DAQRDRLKKMVEELS

-232 IQKASRATE
+232 IQRASRATE

-260 FTQDIDEVWIDSQD
+260 FTQDIDEVWIDSKD

-292 IIKLYSGDRPLF
+292 IIKLYEGDRPLF

-315 IYTRRVPLKSGGEI
+315 IYMRRVPLKSGGEI

-339 IDVNSRGAGRQGDAE
+339 IDVNSKGAPRQGDAE
-354 ESATQTNLE
+354 DNATQTNLE

-397 EKAMRDAMK
+397 EKAIRDAMK
-406 TDRAKYDVTRISKL
+406 PDRAKYEITRISKL

-438 YATCPVCE
+438 YTTCPVCE

-457 GLAALRKLQAR
+457 GLAALRKLQTR

-493 RDDLS
+493 RDDLT

-504 GIRVLVEPKGSL
+504 SVRVLVEPKGSL

-526 PREKVEVPPAL
+526 PREKVEIPPAL
-537 VTGDRPAPPTPPD
+537 VAGDRPAPPTPPD
-550 LVDMEGPQ
+550 LVDMEGP
-558 PSPPAAPAPVPVA
+558 SPAAPPAMPIVA
-571 AAPPVTQDVATPDP
+571 GPDESV
-585 TAAVAA
+585 AAVAA
-591 DREDGEAGAERRARR
+591 TTVSSDRDDGEAGVERRARR

-612 GGRGRGATVPA
+612 GGRGRGGDASAEPLRADAPFGSTPTAPA
-623 VEPAE
+623 EPAASSFE
-628 EASVFA
+628 PDAELPAEAAA
-634 ESGETPEADTLS
+634 ESDP
-646 ETPIE
+646 
-651 ATGAPAGA
+651 
-659 APASAP
+659 
-665 RGISAE
+665 
-671 GDAGQPRRRRRR
+671 GQPRRRRRR

-692 AAVDGA
+692 ASTEAQPGDDA
-698 PGAEGA
+698 PALA
-704 MPPSPAG
+704 TTPKLPA
-711 VSAAADDEPMVPRGV
+711 ARDEEPTVPRGV

-733 AATGGRGRRRGHRG
+733 AATGGRARRRGHRG
-747 GRVRHVGIGGEPVDP
+747 GRARRVGPGGEPVDP
-762 QLISPSNPVPRR
+762 QLISPLNPVPRP
-774 GFDDE
+774 GFDED

>member
-1 VSASVAQGEAQRL
+1 
-14 RREANVAWSDVTP
+14 
-27 DRRVRW
+27 
-33 RTIHPMSKIMLVNV
+33 MSKIMLVNV

-60 GVLEQYEIETIN
+60 GVLAQYEIETIN

-161 PGRYLVLMPGAASAG
+161 PGRYLVLMPGADSAG

-183 DAQRERLKKMVEELS
+183 DEQRDRLKKMVEELS

-206 VRTAGVGQSKAEL
+206 VRTAGVGQSKIEL

-292 IIKLYSGDRPLF
+292 ILKLYSGDRPLF

-315 IYTRRVPLKSGGEI
+315 IYMRRVPLKSGGEI

-339 IDVNSRGAGRQGDAE
+339 IDVNSKGAPRQGDAE
-354 ESATQTNLE
+354 DNATQTNLE

-397 EKAMRDAMK
+397 EKAIRDAMK
-406 TDRAKYDVTRISKL
+406 PDRAKYEITKISKL

-457 GLAALRKLQAR
+457 GLAALRKLQTR
-468 CLRNDFGKVHMR
+468 CLRNDFGKVHLR

-504 GIRVLVEPKGSL
+504 SIRVLVEPKGSL

-526 PREKVEVPPAL
+526 PRDKVEIPPAL
-537 VTGDRPAPPTPPD
+537 VAGDRPAPPTPPD
-550 LVDMEGPQ
+550 LVDMEGP
-558 PSPPAAPAPVPVA
+558 PPAPPLAMPVDAVPVVAAPAAPA
-571 AAPPVTQDVATPDP
+571 
-585 TAAVAA
+585 
-591 DREDGEAGAERRARR
+591 DRDESEAGVERRARR

-612 GGRGRGATVPA
+612 GGRGRGGDATSDPMRTDAPA
-623 VEPAE
+623 DPAPDATAAFEPSGDDDVAEAPAE
-628 EASVFA
+628 ASA
-634 ESGETPEADTLS
+634 ESEA
-646 ETPIE
+646 
-651 ATGAPAGA
+651 
-659 APASAP
+659 AP
-665 RGISAE
+665 RGQN
-671 GDAGQPRRRRRR
+671 GDFDPGQPRRRRRR

-692 AAVDGA
+692 AVVENA
-698 PGAEGA
+698 PGDA
-704 MPPSPAG
+704 PPATPLIPKTLALQ
-711 VSAAADDEPMVPRGV
+711 DDEPKVPRGV

-733 AATGGRGRRRGHRG
+733 AATGGRTRRRGQRG
-747 GRVRHVGIGGEPVDP
+747 GRARRLGPGGEPVDP
-762 QLISPSNPVPRR
+762 QLISPLNPVPRP
-774 GFDDE
+774 GFDED

>member
-1 VSASVAQGEAQRL
+1 
-14 RREANVAWSDVTP
+14 
-27 DRRVRW
+27 
-33 RTIHPMSKIMLVNV
+33 MSKIMLVNV
-47 THVEESRVAILEN
+47 THVEESRVAILED
-60 GVLEQYEIETIN
+60 GVLAQYEIETIN

-81 NAVVENIHPALDAAF
+81 NAVVENIQPALDAAF
-96 LRISGDMKGFLPMDE
+96 LRISGDLKGFLPMDE

-161 PGRYLVLMPGAASAG
+161 PGRYLVLMPGADSAG

-183 DAQRERLKKMVEELS
+183 EDQRERLKKMVEELS

-260 FTQDIDEVWIDSQD
+260 FTQDIDEVWIDSKD

-292 IIKLYSGDRPLF
+292 IIKLYDGDRPLF

-315 IYTRRVPLKSGGEI
+315 IYMRRVPLKSGGEI

-339 IDVNSRGAGRQGDAE
+339 IDVNSKGAQRQGDAE

-363 AAEEIARQLRLRD
+363 AAAEIARQLRLRD
-376 LGGIVVIDFIDMMAA
+376 LGGIVVIDFIDMMAS

-397 EKAMRDAMK
+397 EKAIRDAMK
-406 TDRAKYDVTRISKL
+406 PDRAKYDITRISKL

-468 CLRNDFGKVHMR
+468 CLRNDFGKVNLR

-493 RDDLS
+493 RDDLQ

-504 GIRVLVEPKGSL
+504 AIRVVVEPKGSL

-550 LVDMEGPQ
+550 LADMETPQ
-558 PSPPAAPAPVPVA
+558 AAAPAPAA
-571 AAPPVTQDVATPDP
+571 AAPPAD
-585 TAAVAA
+585 AAE
-591 DREDGEAGAERRARR
+591 RQDGETALERRGRR

-612 GGRGRGATVPA
+612 GGRGRGGDPAIVAAGAEPLTDEPVGDQDQEVAEVATEPATAPAA
-623 VEPAE
+623 VE
-628 EASVFA
+628 
-634 ESGETPEADTLS
+634 
-646 ETPIE
+646 
-651 ATGAPAGA
+651 
-659 APASAP
+659 
-665 RGISAE
+665 
-671 GDAGQPRRRRRR
+671 GDPGQPRRRRRR
-683 GRRGRGRGG
+683 GRRGRGRGNAVL
-692 AAVDGA
+692 AAIPSAD
-698 PGAEGA
+698 GA
-704 MPPSPAG
+704 MPLPSLGA
-711 VSAAADDEPMVPRGV
+711 VAAVAAAAAIDDDPVVPRGV

-733 AATGGRGRRRGHRG
+733 AANGGRGRRRGNRRG
-747 GRVRHVGIGGEPVDP
+747 RPMHQSVGGEPVDP
-762 QLISPSNPVPRR
+762 QLISPSNPVPKPR
-774 GFDDE
+774 FDED

>member
-1 VSASVAQGEAQRL
+1 
-14 RREANVAWSDVTP
+14 
-27 DRRVRW
+27 
-33 RTIHPMSKIMLVNV
+33 MSKIMLVNV

-60 GVLEQYEIETIN
+60 GVLAQYEIETIN

-161 PGRYLVLMPGAASAG
+161 PGRYLVLMPGADSAG

-183 DAQRERLKKMVEELS
+183 DAQRDRLKKMVEELS

-206 VRTAGVGQSKAEL
+206 VRTAGVGQSKTEL

-292 IIKLYSGDRPLF
+292 IIKLHTGDRPLF

-315 IYTRRVPLKSGGEI
+315 IYMRRVPLKSGGEI

-339 IDVNSRGAGRQGDAE
+339 IDVNSKGAPRQGDAE
-354 ESATQTNLE
+354 DNATQTNLE

-397 EKAMRDAMK
+397 EKAIRDAMK
-406 TDRAKYDVTRISKL
+406 PDRAKYEITKISKL

-457 GLAALRKLQAR
+457 GLAALRKLQTR
-468 CLRNDFGKVHMR
+468 CLRNDFGKVHLR

-504 GIRVLVEPKGSL
+504 AIRVLVEPKGSL

-526 PREKVEVPPAL
+526 PRDKVEIPPAL
-537 VTGDRPAPPTPPD
+537 VAGDRPAPPTPPD
-550 LVDMEGPQ
+550 LVDMEGP
-558 PSPPAAPAPVPVA
+558 PPTPPPAAMPAATPIDLAPAVAAPAAPA
-571 AAPPVTQDVATPDP
+571 
-585 TAAVAA
+585 
-591 DREDGEAGAERRARR
+591 DRDESEAGVERRARR

-612 GGRGRGATVPA
+612 GGRGRGGDATADPMRTDAPVDPA
-623 VEPAE
+623 PDAAPSFEPSGDDGDEEAPAE
-628 EASVFA
+628 HSAEA
-634 ESGETPEADTLS
+634 E
-646 ETPIE
+646 
-651 ATGAPAGA
+651 A
-659 APASAP
+659 AP
-665 RGISAE
+665 REQNGDV
-671 GDAGQPRRRRRR
+671 DAGQPRRRRRR

-692 AAVDGA
+692 AVVEAA
-698 PGAEGA
+698 PGDAPAA
-704 MPPSPAG
+704 MPSIPKTLALQ
-711 VSAAADDEPMVPRGV
+711 DEEPKVPRGV

-733 AATGGRGRRRGHRG
+733 AATGGRTRRRGQRG
-747 GRVRHVGIGGEPVDP
+747 GRARRLGPGGEPVDP
-762 QLISPSNPVPRR
+762 QLISPLNPVPRP
-774 GFDDE
+774 GFDED